1 MKVSKSPQKQRSPR
15 QNDGTEQGI
24 NLKSVSNAINNL
36 KNEKP
41 MNIDLELFSKFSEL
55 LDK

>member
-1 MKVSKSPQKQRSPR
+1 MKVSKSPQKQKSPR
-15 QNDGTEQGI
+15 QNDGTDQEI